1 MKLKEIQSSVTEIKN
16 KNFNDL
22 KMGKTRYKLWGE
34 YVNVRGRNN
43 EATVDPHSIT
53 LFC

>member
-22 KMGKTRYKLWGE
+22 KIGKTSYKLWGE
-34 YVNVRGRNN
+34 YVNVRGR
-43 EATVDPHSIT
+43 TVNPHSIT
-53 LFC
+53 LYC